1 MEVRKYLFQSNYSAK
16 YKIIFLGDAGVG
28 KSSILNRFCNS
39 KFDDSY
45 QATIGLDFHSKS
57 VVIGKKTI
65 KLNFYDTAGQE
76 KFKSLIPTYIKDAD
90 IIIIVFDVTNKSSFD
105 HVRTWIKEI
114 AEIRKSNSMISIIG
128 NKLDLVSNIE
138 YISEIQNLVSE
149 TNFIVCTMSAKTNDG
164 VDEFFGQ
171 LYNEMINHFNIEN
184 DEPNQDLNV
193 TEKFDINKLKQTTVK
208 PNRKC
213 CK

>member
-1 MEVRKYLFQSNYSAK
+1 
-16 YKIIFLGDAGVG
+16 
-28 KSSILNRFCNS
+28 
-39 KFDDSY
+39 
-45 QATIGLDFHSKS
+45 
-57 VVIGKKTI
+57 
-65 KLNFYDTAGQE
+65 
-76 KFKSLIPTYIKDAD
+76 
-90 IIIIVFDVTNKSSFD
+90 
-105 HVRTWIKEI
+105 
-114 AEIRKSNSMISIIG
+114 MISIIG

-149 TNFIVCTMSAKTNDG
+149 SNFIVCTMSAKTNDG
-164 VDEFFGQ
+164 VEEFFGQ
-171 LYNEMINHFNIEN
+171 LYNEMITHFNIEN